1 MSLLTWRP
9 EYSIGIAAIDHEH
22 RELIGWIDL
31 LLEDL
36 HLQNVE
42 DDRVAHLLGEIYA
55 RVAAHFA
62 LEEKVM
68 RDAGYVAIADH
79 KEDHE
84 RLLDELRDLMEIHTP
99 HDPANATRLAAQ
111 MTAWFSHHF
120 RNLDAKFH
128 HSLMKSQRDHFS
140 SA

>member
-9 EYSIGIAAIDHEH
+9 EFSAGVAEIDHEH
-22 RELIGWIDL
+22 RELVGWIGL
-31 LLEDL
+31 LLADL

-42 DDRVAHLLGEIYA
+42 QDRVAHVLGEIYA
-55 RVAAHFA
+55 RIAAHFE

-68 RDAGYVAIADH
+68 RDAGYDDLTEH

-84 RLLDELRDLMEIHTP
+84 RLLDELRDLMEVHSP
-99 HDPANATRLAAQ
+99 HDPDNAARLAAQ
-111 MTAWFSHHF
+111 MNAWFGHHF

-128 HSLMKSQRDHFS
+128 RSLASQ
-140 SA
+140 